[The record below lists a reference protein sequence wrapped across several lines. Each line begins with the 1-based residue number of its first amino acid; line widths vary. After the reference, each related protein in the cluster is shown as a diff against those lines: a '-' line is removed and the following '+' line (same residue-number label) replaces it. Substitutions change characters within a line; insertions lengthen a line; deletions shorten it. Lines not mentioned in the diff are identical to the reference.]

1 MAPVYHGQWAFNGHK
16 LYVTTSSGDVHPRA
30 TDTELDVIFTAP
42 IGHKTNVPD
51 YQDHWYEAQLLHYG
65 LAPTKSKAAAKMRLM
80 DAFQDGTL
88 EIPMQILQLE
98 AALRKNWIKQDLESH
113 LLRASSMHQP
123 SLAPTNPEAM
133 EIDTPDHAATQKP
146 EGDEEGS
153 VLGAGMQGNVQSQQD
168 NMELPHGHPKRKD
181 FTNVELSTRPI
192 KSVRSR
198 GETGES
204 DLEPGFLRPAKW
216 VPTVR
221 AVRGG

>member
-88 EIPMQILQLE
+88 EIPMEILQLE

-146 EGDEEGS
+146 E
-153 VLGAGMQGNVQSQQD
+153 D
-168 NMELPHGHPKRKD
+168 NMQLRHGHPKRKG
-181 FTNVELSTRPI
+181 FTNAELSTRPM
-192 KSVRSR
+192 KTVRSR

-204 DLEPGFLRPAKW
+204 DLESGFLRPAKW
-216 VPTVR
+216 APTVR
-221 AVRGG
+221 AVRER